1 MPIESEEAFTM
12 ICSILKIEH
21 IGDIMIVSDDHIR
34 SMCHDD
40 LAPLLINLKEKTI
53 KKFTTR
59 HA

>member
-21 IGDIMIVSDDHIR
+21 IGEIMIVSDDHIR
-34 SMCHDD
+34 SMCPSD
-40 LAPLLINLKEKTI
+40 LAPQVINLKEKTI
-53 KKFTTR
+53 KKFTTI